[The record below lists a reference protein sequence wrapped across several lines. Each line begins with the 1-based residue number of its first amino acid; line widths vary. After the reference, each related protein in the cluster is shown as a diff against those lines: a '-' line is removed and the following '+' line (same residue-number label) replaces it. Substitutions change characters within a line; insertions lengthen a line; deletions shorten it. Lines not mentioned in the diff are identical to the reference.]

1 MDSKYGRIFYWGL
14 AGAIAAFALLVGA
27 PSMAAQTGP
36 VVAPAAAAAPA
47 AIKPVTTFNVLMVKF
62 VDQASD
68 AIWDAAT
75 TPPKTACGWEQVE
88 FHATQLAT
96 TGTLLRVGGT
106 GPMDARLAAAPQWSV
121 FADRMSEISLAAA
134 KAARQKDAA
143 ALQKAGNELVV
154 NCEGCHKAFKPE
166 IPTQN
171 VTTHL
176 SHNKPELSPQIRCRD
191 K

>member
-1 MDSKYGRIFYWGL
+1 MISVNRRLHAKFL
-14 AGAIAAFALLVGA
+14 SAAGVAFALL
-27 PSMAAQTGP
+27 
-36 VVAPAAAAAPA
+36 AAAPA
-47 AIKPVTTFNVLMVKF
+47 GAAPPDVASAIRPVTTFNVLMVMF

-75 TPPKTACGWEQVE
+75 TPPKKQCAWEQVE

-106 GPMDARLAAAPQWSV
+106 GPMDAKWLASPQWGT
-121 FADRMSEISLAAA
+121 FADRMTEISMAAA
-134 KAARQKDAA
+134 KAAKARDPA
-143 ALQKAGNELVV
+143 ALKKAGDDLVV

-171 VTTHL
+171 ITTHL
-176 SHNKPELSPQIRCRD
+176 SHFKPELTPAVTCRD

>member
-1 MDSKYGRIFYWGL
+1 MITVNRRQHREGL
-14 AGAIAAFALLVGA
+14 FSVAMALALL
-27 PSMAAQTGP
+27 
-36 VVAPAAAAAPA
+36 AAAPA
-47 AIKPVTTFNVLMVKF
+47 RAGQPEAASAIKPVTTFNVLMVEF

-75 TPPKTACGWEQVE
+75 APPKKACAWEQVE

-106 GPMDARLAAAPQWSV
+106 GPMDAKWLASPQWST
-121 FADRMSEISLAAA
+121 FADRMTEISMAAA
-134 KAARQKDAA
+134 KAAKAKDAA
-143 ALQKAGNELVV
+143 ALKKAGDDLVV

-171 VTTHL
+171 ITTHL
-176 SHNKPELSPQIRCRD
+176 SHYKPELTPAIACRD